1 MAGLKQGDCV
11 FLHIYNIYK
20 YIYIMVS
27 ISYYSPSKVQTKN
40 NRIVSHI
47 DFDCFPIEIDL

>member
-1 MAGLKQGDCV
+1 MACLKQGDCV
-11 FLHIYNIYK
+11 FLHIYT
-20 YIYIMVS
+20 YITYIMVS